1 MHIHPQF
8 SVIALEFPSKGITN
22 RKLSPWLARLL
33 AVLLVLLMQGPAV
46 LTQEIA
52 WVRMLVTYTQER
64 GLTRGVVETFDGSHP
79 CDLCVKASEIRESE
93 GQQEPSER
101 PNGKLRFQFS
111 WAEMVTARPLVLP
124 LVCGREISML
134 QSPWIEYL
142 LGRGADAPVSPPP
155 ERV

>member
-8 SVIALEFPSKGITN
+8 PVIAAEFPSKGTAD

-46 LTQEIA
+46 LIQEIA

-79 CDLCVKASEIRESE
+79 CDLCVKASEIREGE

-111 WAEMVTARPLVLP
+111 WAEMVPARPLVLP
-124 LVCGREISML
+124 LVSGSEISML

-142 LGRGADAPVSPPP
+142 LGRFAEAPISPPP
-155 ERV
+155 ERG